1 VKIIH
6 RISHTLAGIEC
17 RFCCQ
22 REGHDD
28 INDIVMLS
36 NVDDDPTDL
45 IVAIAERISTVP
57 PVKESPSILLSI
69 EDDKERLKWEAVAS
83 IRNNPEMTPKEFL
96 SSVPWKEAGIAQA
109 LIYSYAQMAM
119 QKGMI
124 PETPRTLEGCWSV
137 LVGIVLSLNDDQLR
151 DIL

>member
-1 VKIIH
+1 
-6 RISHTLAGIEC
+6 
-17 RFCCQ
+17 
-22 REGHDD
+22 
-28 INDIVMLS
+28 MLS